1 MVKVLLNILMEI
13 FLRDIGKRTQFFV
26 IKHLYYIKMVIV
38 FKEVSKLEFESDLEN
53 IILQQDK

>member
-13 FLRDIGKRTQFFV
+13 FLRDIGKMMQFFV
-26 IKHLYYIKMVIV
+26 IKHRYYIKMVIV

-53 IILQQDK
+53 IILEQDK